1 MTNPHVT
8 MVTDEMISE
17 LERDAQKVWSDDD
30 SSIITL
36 SALLSERTELKRDA
50 LRIDWLASASNQIGN
65 VQLPKEIV
73 MENIHS
79 LRDAID
85 AAMLVPQE

>member
-1 MTNPHVT
+1 MTTPPVT
-8 MVTDEMISE
+8 SVTDEMISE
-17 LERDAQKVWSDDD
+17 FERDVQRVWPDGD

-36 SALLSERTELKRDA
+36 SALLAERAELKRDA

-73 MENIHS
+73 MGNIHS

-85 AAMLVPQE
+85 AAMLVSQ

>member
-1 MTNPHVT
+1 MTTSPVT
-8 MVTDEMISE
+8 SVTDKMLEDLHIYADDNRVLSE
-17 LERDAQKVWSDDD
+17 ELGF
-30 SSIITL
+30 
-36 SALLSERTELKRDA
+36 LLSERTELKRDA

>member
-1 MTNPHVT
+1 MTTSPVT
-8 MVTDEMISE
+8 SVTDKMLEDLHIYADDNRVLSE
-17 LERDAQKVWSDDD
+17 ELGF
-30 SSIITL
+30 
-36 SALLSERTELKRDA
+36 LLSERTELKRDA

-85 AAMLVPQE
+85 AAMLVLQ

>member
-1 MTNPHVT
+1 MTTSPVIS
-8 MVTDEMISE
+8 VTDELIADLDALANFYESKIVRMTQDE
-17 LERDAQKVWSDDD
+17 LRSLLAERA
-30 SSIITL
+30 
-36 SALLSERTELKRDA
+36 ELKRDA

-73 MENIHS
+73 MGNIHS

-85 AAMLVPQE
+85 AAMLVSQ